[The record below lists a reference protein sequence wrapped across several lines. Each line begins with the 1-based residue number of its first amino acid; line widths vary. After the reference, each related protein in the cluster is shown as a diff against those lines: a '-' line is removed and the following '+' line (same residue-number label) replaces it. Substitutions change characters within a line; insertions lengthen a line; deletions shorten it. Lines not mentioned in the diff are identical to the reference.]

1 LGLASYLAKRAIER
15 LILLLIFTAF
25 VWMLVLGIP
34 QLIGINPA
42 YHFINP
48 SEFLHSKNPELAEK
62 LAIESIDR
70 GLGLNY
76 PLEVQ
81 FFIYF
86 IHMLTLNLGVCPVNH
101 QSVAVCLLSAL
112 PFTVIL
118 TIPPVLFQ
126 TLASIYLGSIAAIK
140 RNTKTDVA
148 IMSYFI
154 VDYNLPIFV
163 VTLFLWFLF
172 TVVLKIYPISVYNE
186 VHNWT
191 NIVTDLKVFWLPWL
205 ILTFIYGF
213 STRGILMRNAMVENL
228 DSDFIK
234 YERLAGLREKIVR
247 AHARRVSIIPVIV
260 RTAID
265 LAFAI
270 SGDFFIEVY
279 FGIPGLGYK
288 LFYAALGD
296 EIMIVLGSTFVLTL
310 YAIILLYFVDIVEFI
325 IDPRARRSVK

>member
-1 LGLASYLAKRAIER
+1 MGLASYLAKRAVER
-15 LILLLIFTAF
+15 VILLLIFTAF
-25 VWMLVLGIP
+25 VWMLLLGIP

-42 YHFINP
+42 LHFINP
-48 SEFLHSKNPELAEK
+48 SEFLHAKNPALARK
-62 LAIESIDR
+62 LAIECIDR

-76 PLEVQ
+76 PLGAQ
-81 FFIYF
+81 FFVYF
-86 IHMLTLNLGVCPVNH
+86 VQMLTLNLGVCPANH
-101 QSVAVCLLSAL
+101 VSVAACLLSAL

-118 TIPPVLFQ
+118 TIPPVIFQ
-126 TLASIYLGSIAAIK
+126 TLASIYLGSIAAVK

-148 IMSYFI
+148 IMNYFI
-154 VDYNLPIFV
+154 ADYNLPIFV
-163 VTLFLWFLF
+163 VTLLLWLAFA
-172 TVVLKIYPISVYNE
+172 VILKVYPISVYNQ
-186 VHNWT
+186 VHDWT
-191 NIVTDLKVFWLPWL
+191 NIVTDLKVFWLPWI

-213 STRGILMRNAMVENL
+213 STRGILMRNSMVENL

-234 YERLAGLREKIVR
+234 YERLAGLKERIVR

-270 SGDFFIEVY
+270 SGDFFLEVY

-296 EIMIVLGSTFVLTL
+296 QIKILLGSTFVLTL
-310 YAIILLYFVDIVEFI
+310 YAVMLLYFVDVVEFI
-325 IDPRARRSVK
+325 IDPRARRSIK